1 MEELKKKNRL
11 VSFVKL
17 ILLVLL
23 VQFILINI
31 SAALHA
37 NKLIHLYDV
46 PEFKKQT
53 TASRNIFT
61 TTWKLFAG
69 PRYYRAK
76 ISEKPYFIYDT
87 VQFKT
92 ASQITIDAWY
102 SKTYSAKGTVILF
115 HGITGNKQQLFGEA
129 YAFKTFGYNVMLVDL
144 RSHGNSGG
152 KKTSIGVKE
161 SEEVKLAYDYCIQHG
176 DKNIFLYGLSMG
188 AVVVSKAIYDYDLSL
203 SGIIIEMPF
212 ASLQDHLKARARVLG
227 FPEQPFAFLV
237 TFWLGIEQGFNG
249 FNHKTTR
256 YVKKIKC
263 PVLMQ
268 WGQLDKYVLE
278 KETISIFENIAS
290 QQKKLV
296 NYENAGHSS
305 LLQNDP
311 DKWKNEVEKFL
322 SQHK

>member
-1 MEELKKKNRL
+1 
-11 VSFVKL
+11 
-17 ILLVLL
+17 
-23 VQFILINI
+23 
-31 SAALHA
+31 
-37 NKLIHLYDV
+37 
-46 PEFKKQT
+46 
-53 TASRNIFT
+53 
-61 TTWKLFAG
+61 
-69 PRYYRAK
+69 
-76 ISEKPYFIYDT
+76 
-87 VQFKT
+87 
-92 ASQITIDAWY
+92 
-102 SKTYSAKGTVILF
+102 
-115 HGITGNKQQLFGEA
+115 
-129 YAFKTFGYNVMLVDL
+129 
-144 RSHGNSGG
+144 
-152 KKTSIGVKE
+152 
-161 SEEVKLAYDYCIQHG
+161 
-176 DKNIFLYGLSMG
+176 
-188 AVVVSKAIYDYDLSL
+188 
-203 SGIIIEMPF
+203 MPF

-268 WGQLDKYVLE
+268 WGQLDKYVFE